1 MVGFARRR
9 LRQRSLQFRSVPPAS
24 PSAAVAA
31 PAPALGWARE
41 IARRFRVAQWRKL
54 VGIALFMW
62 LFFAAYFHLLRN
74 PVSPV
79 TVMPVTALDRLL
91 PFQAE
96 ALALYLSLWFYVGIA
111 PGLAPSLRDAAMHG
125 LWAAALCGA
134 GLACF
139 YFWPTAVPHFVP
151 PADAGAT
158 FSLIKGVDAGG
169 NACPSLHVAT
179 AMFSAVA
186 IHRLLREVGA
196 PPALAWLNAAWFLG
210 IAWSTMAVRQ
220 HVALDVAAGAV
231 LGALFALARW
241 WPGRR
246 RG

>member
-1 MVGFARRR
+1 M
-9 LRQRSLQFRSVPPAS
+9 PDAS
-24 PSAAVAA
+24 RPAAVAA
-31 PAPALGWARE
+31 PAPAFGWTRE
-41 IARRFRVAQWRKL
+41 VARRFRVAQWRKT

-62 LFFAAYFHLLRN
+62 LFFAAYFHLLRH
-74 PVSPV
+74 PAFPV
-79 TVMPVTALDRLL
+79 TVMPLTALDHALT
-91 PFQAE
+91 FQPE

-111 PGLAPSLRDAAMHG
+111 PGLAPSLRDAAVHG
-125 LWAAALCGA
+125 GWAAALCGA

-139 YFWPTAVPHFVP
+139 YFWPTAVPPFVP

-158 FSLIKGVDAGG
+158 FALIKGVDAGG

-186 IHRLLREVGA
+186 IHRLLREIGA
-196 PPALAWLNAAWFLG
+196 PAPLRWVNAAWFVG

-220 HVALDVAAGAV
+220 HVALDVAAGAA
-231 LGALFALARW
+231 LGALFALLRW
-241 WPGRR
+241 WPGRF

>member
-1 MVGFARRR
+1 M
-9 LRQRSLQFRSVPPAS
+9 PPI
-24 PSAAVAA
+24 PRPAAVAA
-31 PAPALGWARE
+31 SVPANGWARE

-62 LFFAAYFHLLRN
+62 VFFAAYFHLLRN
-74 PVSPV
+74 PPSPV
-79 TVMPVTALDRLL
+79 TVMPLTALDHAL

-111 PGLAPSLRDAAMHG
+111 PGLAASLGDAARHG

-134 GLACF
+134 GLVCF
-139 YFWPTAVPHFVP
+139 YLWPTAVPTFVP

-196 PPALAWLNAAWFLG
+196 PAALAWVNAAWFLG
-210 IAWSTMAVRQ
+210 IAWSTVAVRQ
-220 HVALDVAAGAV
+220 HVTLDVAAGAV
-231 LGALFALARW
+231 LGALFAFARW
-241 WPGRR
+241 WPRRR